1 MADLRQLL
9 GDLGRAHVQL
19 DAAVN
24 LRLRGEFGLQL
35 VLLEVMTV
43 MAETESCR
51 VQDLAAR
58 LGMSNGGASKLV
70 DRVEAAG
77 HYRRLPNPQDRRSCV
92 PVLTITGRQTFERAS
107 QAADEELER
116 LFGACLSAAQTTN
129 LAATLR
135 DLLTAGSRPP
145 T

>member
-1 MADLRQLL
+1 MVDLRQLL
-9 GDLGRAHVQL
+9 ADLGRVHVQL

-24 LRLRGEFGLQL
+24 LRLRREFGLQL

-58 LGMSNGGASKLV
+58 LGVSKGGASKLA

-77 HYRRLPNPQDRRSCV
+77 HCRRLPNPEDRRSCLLA
-92 PVLTITGRQTFERAS
+92 LTTTGRQTFERAS
-107 QAADEELER
+107 QAANEELER
-116 LFGACLSAAQTTN
+116 LFGACLSAAQITD
-129 LAATLR
+129 LAAALR

-145 T
+145 G